1 MFTSE
6 IKVTDILPATLDT
19 RESATRLVNILK
31 EECKNHPK
39 IVIDFGGTIFM
50 SRSFA
55 DQFHKDLYVNE
66 QPMDIDIKNAS
77 FDIISMLR
85 AVSNTQTK
93 RKAIVPSY
101 KTLVFNNLSKLEDF
115 SFSW

>member
-6 IKVTDILPATLDT
+6 IKVTDILPPTLDT

-31 EECKNHPK
+31 EEGKLNSK
-39 IVIDFGGTIFM
+39 IEIDFSGVIFM

-55 DQFHKDLYVNE
+55 DQFHKDLYVDE
-66 QPMDIDIKNAS
+66 QHLNLDIKNAS
-77 FDIISMLR
+77 FDVISMLR
-85 AVSNTQTK
+85 AVSNTQKK
-93 RKAIVPSY
+93 RKAISTSY
-101 KTLVFNNLSKLEDF
+101 NTLVFNSVSKLEDF

>member
-6 IKVTDILPATLDT
+6 IKVTDILPSTLDT
-19 RESATRLVNILK
+19 RESATRLVSVIK
-31 EECKNHPK
+31 EEGKSNSK
-39 IVIDFGGTIFM
+39 IEINFSGTIFM

-66 QPMDIDIKNAS
+66 QHIDIDIKNAS

-93 RKAIVPSY
+93 RKAITTSY
-101 KTLVFNNLSKLEDF
+101 KTLVFNSISKLEDF
-115 SFSW
+115 SLSW